1 MEYEKVRDF
10 VASSVA
16 RFTSFRNFL
25 DKTKYDD
32 EPLTGEVFK
41 LSARDLLYLYFT
53 ICKEQQIYVSL
64 QEAAAY
70 TFNSIAGITNLLL
83 EKRMEL

>member
-1 MEYEKVRDF
+1 MSDNQIRDY
-10 VASSVA
+10 VALTVSK
-16 RFTSFRNFL
+16 FTSDNNFL
-25 DKTKYDD
+25 DGTKYDCY
-32 EPLTGEVFK
+32 PLTGAFYK

-53 ICKEQQIYVSL
+53 ICKEQQISIPL

-83 EKRMEL
+83 EKRMEF